1 MKKFKNI
8 SEFEKLVQDKLKNYN
23 SPPPSSVLENFDFS
37 SLKQPKAKISK
48 ITELIKSPIQVIKLA
63 TLVGVSSTILFFA
76 LENRNTDS
84 KNVNDSFALDSNTI
98 FNEPTNSGDIATYNE
113 NISPDTSESYKTIK
127 NKIISASNQSLKL
140 ENTTEPE
147 SQPTTNIGLNKA
159 TNETEIAIN
168 NRSERLAVSNSKPC
182 IGETITLKS
191 QTKGDWFINNQILS
205 TNNDRIEY
213 KPDSKNPVSIR
224 FENENGEISEVIQ
237 VIDIDYQIITEKNTQ
252 HTFLFSTSNQDLLF
266 DWYLDDVLVAKNTN
280 TCQLTEKQVGKH
292 VVKTIPKNAPCIK
305 PKSTTFQIKSSGSIK
320 FFNVFTPNGDGTNDK
335 YLVEI
340 NNYENYQILI
350 YDQVKN
356 QLVFTSDDPE
366 NPWNGSLYNQ
376 GENCPPGEYIAK
388 IKYTLN
394 GEKIQTKNIKF
405 TLIRP

>member
-1 MKKFKNI
+1 
-8 SEFEKLVQDKLKNYN
+8 V
-23 SPPPSSVLENFDFS
+23 
-37 SLKQPKAKISK
+37 
-48 ITELIKSPIQVIKLA
+48 
-63 TLVGVSSTILFFA
+63 
-76 LENRNTDS
+76 
-84 KNVNDSFALDSNTI
+84 
-98 FNEPTNSGDIATYNE
+98 NE
-113 NISPDTSESYKTIK
+113 N
-127 NKIISASNQSLKL
+127 
-140 ENTTEPE
+140 
-147 SQPTTNIGLNKA
+147 
-159 TNETEIAIN
+159 
-168 NRSERLAVSNSKPC
+168 C
-182 IGETITLKS
+182 
-191 QTKGDWFINNQILS
+191 
-205 TNNDRIEY
+205 
-213 KPDSKNPVSIR
+213 
-224 FENENGEISEVIQ
+224 EISEVIQ

-252 HTFLFSTSNQDLLF
+252 HTFLFSTSNQNLLF
-266 DWYLDDVLVAKNTN
+266 DWYIDDALIAKNTN
-280 TCQLTEKQVGKH
+280 KCQLTEKQVGKH
-292 VVKTIPKNAPCIK
+292 VVKTIPKNTPCIK

-405 TLIRP
+405 TLIRS